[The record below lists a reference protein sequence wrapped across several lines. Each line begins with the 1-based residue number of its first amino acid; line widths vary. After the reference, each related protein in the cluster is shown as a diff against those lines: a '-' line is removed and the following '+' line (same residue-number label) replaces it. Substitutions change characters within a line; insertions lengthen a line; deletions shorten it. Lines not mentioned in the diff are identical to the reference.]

1 MNLESDIDEL
11 LYEYPTTVRVHNAL
25 QKCEEIKQI
34 KDLINEDGSFVGYL
48 MAIPNIGKKSAM
60 EIDQMRRWF
69 VKNHLT
75 PHQENQIIYAGRC
88 WIIAYTSFSP
98 EVDHWECQE
107 EEEAARRR
115 YLELLDSDNW
125 DIVSLTAVIESTDYE
140 THPKFLV
147 ERES

>member
-11 LYEYPTTVRVHNAL
+11 LYEYPTTARVHNAL

-34 KDLINEDGSFVGYL
+34 KDLINEDGSFVGYF

-115 YLELLDSDNW
+115 YLELLNSGNW

>member
-11 LYEYPTTVRVHNAL
+11 LYEYPTTARVHNAL

-34 KDLINEDGSFVGYL
+34 KDLINEDGSFVGYF

-107 EEEAARRR
+107 EEETARRR
-115 YLELLDSDNW
+115 YLELLDSGNW

>member
-34 KDLINEDGSFVGYL
+34 KDLINEDGSFVGYF

-69 VKNHLT
+69 VENHLT

-147 ERES
+147 ERGS